1 MIRIKEVEILTNT
14 TWEQIM
20 MFTSWNSIYRNFS
33 SWNFYFSNVAIVN
46 SPVTIRVTVEEA
58 DWGTVKKEVSDWN
71 GIKAFKNWQA
81 IKDF

>member
-20 MFTSWNSIYRNFS
+20 MFTSWNSIYRNFP